1 MSTHRRIRWSKTVLV
16 GVLCFAAL
24 LVALWLMP
32 GKSYVDAV
40 MHFGVRQIILGQDAS
55 LMMHFGAR

>member
-40 MHFGVRQIILGQDAS
+40 MHFG
-55 LMMHFGAR
+55 AR